1 MYLKAENLFLTKKHL
16 SNSSPFS
23 LMILDRKEILAKLE
37 SREIVITDFDPN
49 LLGHATYDLKL
60 GDFFSIQS
68 VHSKH
73 NPLKTDE
80 LVQNL
85 KELQIYS
92 PEDLKDIKKVGLDE
106 VWEEPLS
113 YANSQFLLSPGQLI
127 LGHSKEFFGIPNNL
141 MMRISTKSNCA
152 RLGVSICK
160 CSNIG
165 NPGWFGRWTLEIE
178 NHSGLILGLHPGTPI
193 GTISWEYTT
202 AEFDKKTAF
211 DTNSRQH
218 EIENIIKN
226 WQPKGILPYN
236 SLLSIYQIK
245 K

>member
-16 SNSSPFS
+16 LDSSSFS
-23 LMILDRKEILAKLE
+23 LMILDQKEILAKLQ
-37 SREIVITDFDPN
+37 SKEIVITDFDPKN
-49 LLGHATYDLKL
+49 LGPASYDLKL
-60 GDFFSIQS
+60 GDFFSIQNI
-68 VHSKH
+68 HSKH

-80 LVQNL
+80 LVKNL

-92 PEDLKDIKKVGLDE
+92 NDDLKDIQKVGLDE
-106 VWEEPLS
+106 VWEDPKS
-113 YANSQFLLSPGQLI
+113 YANSEFLIHPGQLI
-127 LGHSKEFFGIPNNL
+127 LGHSREFFGIPNNII
-141 MMRISTKSNCA
+141 MRISTRSNYG
-152 RLGVSICK
+152 RQGISICK

-178 NHSGLILGLHPGTPI
+178 NHSGMIYGLHPDTPI
-193 GTISWEYTT
+193 GTITWEYTT

-211 DTNSRQH
+211 DTNLRQN

-226 WQPKGILPYN
+226 WKPKGILPYN